1 LGKQSPIN
9 DKGVLRLIA
18 KIGGG
23 TRSERGECNWH
34 RATTVSFERIINV
47 MGWKI
52 LITWLY
58 SPVFLRVKH

>member
-1 LGKQSPIN
+1 
-9 DKGVLRLIA
+9 VLRLIA

-34 RATTVSFERIINV
+34 RATTVSFERITNI

-52 LITWLY
+52 LIT
-58 SPVFLRVKH
+58 